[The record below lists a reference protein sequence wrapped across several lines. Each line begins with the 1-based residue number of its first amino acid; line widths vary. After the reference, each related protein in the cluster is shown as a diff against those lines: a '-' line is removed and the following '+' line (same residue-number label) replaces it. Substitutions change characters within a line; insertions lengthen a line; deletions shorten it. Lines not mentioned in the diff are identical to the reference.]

1 MSGDAFDLEL
11 ATAALLSDT
20 HDVRFLLQMLARQLS
35 GSLGDRVTVERR
47 GGLLKRRNGEVE
59 SVSLSVG
66 DDVYTASE
74 AECSIGHDS
83 GGIRIRTERVRM
95 EEWLSRLLGAL
106 QVEAGHNQS
115 ARMALEN
122 LLMRGGPA

>member
-35 GSLGDRVTVERR
+35 GSLGDRVRVERR

>member
-35 GSLGDRVTVERR
+35 GSLGDRVRVERR

-83 GGIRIRTERVRM
+83 GGIRIRTERVGM